1 MRPTLLAA
9 LIAVPALVLTGCS
22 SDSGDPA
29 TPSASSPAGSPAGA
43 TGETTTADGVTV
55 TGAAGSE
62 PTIAIDTA
70 ATPPAEL
77 VVKEITPGTG
87 KAIGPNS
94 LVTVQYV
101 GSAWSTGQ
109 VFDSSWAAGAAQFP
123 IKGVINGWQEGLQG
137 VKEGARVL
145 LIIPPGQGYGA
156 SPPPGSGIAVDD
168 TLVFVV
174 DVEKVGS

>member
-1 MRPTLLAA
+1 MLRPRFAALLVIPLLLLA
-9 LIAVPALVLTGCS
+9 GCG
-22 SDSGDPA
+22 SDSGSGDTA
-29 TPSASSPAGSPAGA
+29 SVAASSPAADA
-43 TGETTTADGVTV
+43 TTVSGVSV

-70 ATPPAEL
+70 ASPPEQL
-77 VVKEITPGTG
+77 VVKELTPGTG

-94 LVTVQYV
+94 LVTVQYT
-101 GSAWSTGQ
+101 GAAWSSGQ
-109 VFDSSWAAGAAQFP
+109 VFDSSWASGEVQFP
-123 IKGVINGWQEGLQG
+123 IKGVIPGWQQGLQG

-145 LIIPPGQGYGA
+145 LIIPPDLAYG
-156 SPPPGSGIAVDD
+156 SNPPPGSGIAADD